1 MRVIC
6 CSGHRSITPY
16 VHGLS
21 YIAMC
26 VLQASVELARKDL
39 FESMAAWSL
48 YSTWP
53 GSYMQTVG
61 PTGGPGVASTLLQR

>member
-1 MRVIC
+1 
-6 CSGHRSITPY
+6 
-16 VHGLS
+16 
-21 YIAMC
+21 MC